1 MAQTVK
7 TVVMRRIGEVAIMDK
22 PIPEPGLSDA
32 IVKTTPALV
41 CTSDTHTVA
50 GAGTVVATEQTEE
63 ITMATRGYELLS
75 DEGLEIVYSVTLQAL
90 VRLVPRESSLSQTA
104 TIPRRSMPVP

>member
-1 MAQTVK
+1 MAQTMK
-7 TVVMRRIGEVAIMDK
+7 ALVMKRIGEVAIMDK

-63 ITMATRGYELLS
+63 ITMATRRYELLS
-75 DEGLEIVYSVTLQAL
+75 DEGLEIVYSVTLQAAIEAL
-90 VRLVPRESSLSQTA
+90 VRLVPRES
-104 TIPRRSMPVP
+104 